1 MTPRKR
7 TAKAAGS
14 PSKWSER
21 LKDEVYRQIY
31 RLEASRPGAEVALA
45 IALLRAWIASGS
57 EAEMPQSREWLMK
70 ICPICIPMIEETL
83 KVDVADK
90 QCLQGISKD
99 FLKLNNPA

>member
-1 MTPRKR
+1 MTPRKS

-21 LKDEVYRQIY
+21 LKDEVYRQMY

-57 EAEMPQSREWLMK
+57 EADMPQSREWLMK
-70 ICPICIPMIEETL
+70 ICPICILMIEETL
-83 KVDVADK
+83 NVSDTERR
-90 QCLQGISKD
+90 CTR
-99 FLKLNNPA
+99 